1 MATFSETEKYGIER
15 GMPTLR
21 TTSRLAGAEGAQYIL
36 AALRLGGRQPRGDV
50 DTIGKNE
57 IRNAVKMAGM
67 VPMPNQMMRM
77 GTTATF
83 GTALKA
89 IITG

>member
-1 MATFSETEKYGIER
+1 MATFQRAEKYGIER

-21 TTSRLAGAEGAQYIL
+21 DIELAGAEARSTSCSSGSVVASPVATL
-36 AALRLGGRQPRGDV
+36 T
-50 DTIGKNE
+50 TIRKNE